1 MKTSTIGR
9 SLIPE
14 FEGLR
19 LTAYRCSAGVL
30 TIGVGHTSAAGA
42 PKVVAGMTITRAEAD
57 AILSRDL
64 TKFEAAVSKA
74 VRVPVNQN
82 QFDALVSLAFN
93 IGERAFGRSTLM
105 KRLNASDFQGA
116 AEQFGRWNKVN
127 GKTVAGLTRRRAA
140 EAKLF
145 RTAFAAPV
153 AITPTVP
160 TTAAPLAKPSAPGL
174 LSALLSLLRR
184 KAV

>member
-1 MKTSTIGR
+1 MKTSTVGR
-9 SLIPE
+9 SLITE

-19 LTAYRCSAGVL
+19 LTAYRCSANVL

-64 TKFEAAVSKA
+64 AKFERAVAAAVK
-74 VRVPVNQN
+74 VPVSQN

-93 IGERAFGRSTLM
+93 IGERAFGRSTLV
-105 KRLNASDFQGA
+105 KRLNAGRFDEA
-116 AEQFGRWNKVN
+116 ADQFAAWNKVN
-127 GKTVAGLTRRRAA
+127 RKAVAGLTRRRAA

-153 AITPTVP
+153 AITLPVP
-160 TTAAPLAKPSAPGL
+160 TTTAPQAKPSAPGFL
-174 LSALLSLLRR
+174 TALLSLFRR

>member
-9 SLIPE
+9 SLITE

-42 PKVVAGMTITRAEAD
+42 PKVSAGMTITRADAD

-64 TKFEAAVSKA
+64 ATFERAVAAAVK
-74 VRVPVNQN
+74 VPVNQN

-93 IGERAFGRSTLM
+93 IGERAFGRSTLV
-105 KRLNASDFQGA
+105 KRLNAGRFDEA
-116 AEQFGRWNKVN
+116 ADQFAAWNKVN
-127 GKTVAGLTRRRAA
+127 GKPVAGLTRRRTA

-153 AITPTVP
+153 AITAPVSTTV
-160 TTAAPLAKPSAPGL
+160 APQAKPSAPGF
-174 LSALLSLLRR
+174 LSALLSLFA
-184 KAV
+184 KAR

>member
-1 MKTSTIGR
+1 MKTSTVGKG
-9 SLIPE
+9 LITE

-19 LTAYRCSAGVL
+19 LTAYRCSADVL

-42 PKVVAGMTITRAEAD
+42 PKVVAGMTITLAEAD

-64 TKFEAAVSKA
+64 AKFEASVAKF
-74 VRVPVNQN
+74 VRVPVSQN

-93 IGERAFGRSTLM
+93 IGENAFRKSTLV
-105 KRLNASDFQGA
+105 KRLNAGDVQGA
-116 AEQFGRWNKVN
+116 AEQFAAWNKVN
-127 GKTVAGLTRRRAA
+127 RKAVVGLTRRRAA

-153 AITPTVP
+153 AITPSVP
-160 TTAAPLAKPSAPGL
+160 TTAAPLAKPSAPGF
-174 LSALLSLLRR
+174 LSALLSLFA
-184 KAV
+184 KA